1 MISFYFQQIWYWNLK
16 TYISYL
22 STLEL
27 LIFSSFQIFSFRT
40 FFTTNSHSLPIKT
53 YCLAVTQLRIFKLS
67 KSHFFQKSDFFFKNL
82 WIPYKYWAVIALFGR
97 SDYNKQ
103 NSQIAVTFT
112 DDGQTALL
120 HDPLVL
126 DKQGNFELYN
136 RSVLFPNEFCSDRW
150 ITCLQYFA
158 KKKMILYQI
167 IEYYFSHEAHLK
179 YSQKIVIYQI

>member
-1 MISFYFQQIWYWNLK
+1 MILKSQNLHFLSFNQ
-16 TYISYL
+16 
-22 STLEL
+22 L

-53 YCLAVTQLRIFKLS
+53 YCLAVTQLRISKLS

-126 DKQGNFELYN
+126 VKQGNFELYN
-136 RSVLFPNEFCSDRW
+136 RSVLFPNEFCSK
-150 ITCLQYFA
+150 TVNYLLTVFC
-158 KKKMILYQI
+158 
-167 IEYYFSHEAHLK
+167 
-179 YSQKIVIYQI
+179 QKENDPLSNY